1 MALGRSIRL
10 FLVDGTPTGII
21 TAEIMNWTGH
31 IISAPRN
38 SLPHLLKRHEV
49 TRTGVYF
56 LTGPNPD
63 NPAKSL
69 VYIGESD
76 NVSRRLISHN
86 NDQTKDFWD
95 KTFVITSKDQN
106 LTKAHV
112 RCLES
117 KLISIAANA
126 GRINLV
132 NATAPEYGYLP
143 EADLADMEFF
153 IEQIRITMPVLGMDF
168 LREKPN
174 TSESAVI
181 ADSSTERSPT
191 FEIYSPKYKLAAKA
205 RQVDGDFVVLAGS
218 HARSSWDS
226 NAGGYRSLHEQL
238 VEEERLV
245 PERDGILRFREDT
258 VFSSPSA
265 ASATIFGRPDNGRT
279 TWRVAGTNKTYAD
292 WQNEQISSSAEQISD
307 VN

>member
-1 MALGRSIRL
+1 MAMGRSIRL

-31 IISAPRN
+31 IISAPRIN
-38 SLPHLLKRHEV
+38 LPHLLKRHEV

-56 LTGPNPD
+56 LSGPNPE
-63 NPAKSL
+63 NPNKTL

-86 NDQTKDFWD
+86 NDASKEFWD

-106 LTKAHV
+106 LTKAHA
-112 RCLES
+112 RYLES
-117 KLISIAANA
+117 RLISIAAST

-153 IEQIRITMPVLGMDF
+153 IEQIRIVMPVLGMDF

-174 TSESAVI
+174 TAESPLIKEA
-181 ADSSTERSPT
+181 STERSPT
-191 FEIYSPKYKLAAKA
+191 FEIYSPKYKLTAKA
-205 RQVDGDFVVLAGS
+205 RQIDGDFVVLAGS

-226 NAGGYRSLHEQL
+226 SAGGYRSLHEQL
-238 VEEERLV
+238 IEEGRLV
-245 PERDGILRFREDT
+245 PEREGILYFNEDT
-258 VFSSPSA
+258 IFSSPSA

-279 TWRVAGTNKTYAD
+279 TWRVEGTNKTYAD
-292 WQNEQISSSAEQISD
+292 WQNEQISSSTEPPSNND
-307 VN
+307 